1 MAENSRSPK
10 PETRGPKEGRGPKS
24 EARNPRPSAVRA
36 SAFGFRPSFD
46 LRPSTFDLRPS
57 TFDLRPSDSTCL
69 DASLCRHAVDS
80 SPSPTGRAGVRG
92 NGAYAVATEP
102 ETLQTRYQCLA
113 ALDILVRGSR
123 VIGNTRTRSLLCP
136 HSCRTLKTAV
146 GTTDF
151 TDNTDKEGI
160 ALPGACQRPVSAA
173 QPGGAGNPKAER
185 RPKQIRSA
193 LGLGFLRISV
203 LGLLSVF
210 EFRASDFKDPL
221 SFRKGSEQR
230 EDGAA
235 GQGRIRELL
244 VLGRSAGLLAGLPR
258 PVYRSGRSGLRS
270 SVIADL
276 SRLLA
281 LFVRCKPAI
290 CRRSAKDSRLRPQAR
305 ERRE

>member
-46 LRPSTFDLRPS
+46 LRPSTFDLPIRPVWMPRFVATRS
-57 TFDLRPSDSTCL
+57 IVLPLPRGGL
-69 DASLCRHAVDS
+69 GL
-80 SPSPTGRAGVRG
+80 RG